1 MPIFA
6 GEMTGAETGQREGGG
21 AGSVLLES
29 KETAGRRKQWAALFR
44 PDFCSLAG
52 VAAVDNFETG
62 RGELQEEELD
72 AEGDWFED
80 HVGDPLA
87 PQLPPSSPPLQA
99 PLPPP
104 GDQPRAS
111 DADGDAS
118 RGYKGGDG
126 GTAGKVNNRRE
137 TEEDAADREPFAVVR
152 GFHYARAFLPAAGA
166 DPVFGAAASPAPGPV
181 LPPLQLAFPT
191 LLEVLVRKR
200 PLENKSPTPH
210 LPFSYNPY
218 TLQRKREGGPTG
230 FKPCTRGSCGC
241 A

>member
-6 GEMTGAETGQREGGG
+6 GEMTVAETGEREGGG

-29 KETAGRRKQWAALFR
+29 TEAAGCRKQWAALFR
-44 PDFCSLAG
+44 PDFRSLAG

-62 RGELQEEELD
+62 RGEPLLLEEEERG
-72 AEGDWFED
+72 AEGGCFED
-80 HVGDPLA
+80 HGGDPLA

-104 GDQPRAS
+104 GDQPCAS
-111 DADGDAS
+111 DTDSGAL

-126 GTAGKVNNRRE
+126 GTAGKGNSHRE
-137 TEEDAADREPFAVVR
+137 TEEDVADREPFAVVR

-166 DPVFGAAASPAPGPV
+166 DSGFGAAASPAPAPAPV

-191 LLEVLVRKR
+191 LLEVLVRTR
-200 PLENKSPTPH
+200 PLGKKSP
-210 LPFSYNPY
+210 LFSYNPY
-218 TLQRKREGGPTG
+218 TLQHKREGPDRVQTVH
-230 FKPCTRGSCGC
+230 PW
-241 A
+241 